1 MRTQRTAP
9 QQRHSS
15 RQKRHIDESSPIP
28 GTTNATIPWLDPL
41 TSAELAVMSQSV
53 EREQPAVLAM
63 ILFGSVARHDERLL
77 SDVEPSDV
85 DILLLVK
92 NGLTEAEALA
102 IHHTMGTAAMTCRPS
117 PRAIEPLLVE
127 IGLASWDASFVANVA
142 RDGLLLWTRG
152 PLPTPLAAVE
162 RRTWPQPALPGAE
175 ACAEAH
181 LDSSLGAES
190 PT

>member
-1 MRTQRTAP
+1 MRTQRTTP
-9 QQRHSS
+9 QQRRSS
-15 RQKRHIDESSPIP
+15 RQARHIDESSPIS
-28 GTTNATIPWLDPL
+28 GTTNVTIPWLDSH
-41 TSAELAVMSQSV
+41 TSAELAAISQMV

-63 ILFGSVARHDERLL
+63 ILFGSVARHDERPL
-77 SDVEPSDV
+77 SDTEPSDV

-117 PRAIEPLLVE
+117 PRAIESLLVE

-142 RDGLLLWTRG
+142 HDGLLLWARG

-162 RRTWPQPALPGAE
+162 RRTWPQPALPSAV
-175 ACAEAH
+175 AH
-181 LDSSLGAES
+181 EKMSLGTELPA
-190 PT
+190 